1 MSAEILQDNNDL
13 PDDIIQPVVVEEK
26 KSPMKTA
33 IGRRSQKKRKE
44 EQRLFDAE
52 KEKNRKLEEDRS
64 RREKELEDL
73 KVAFQVMVE
82 KKDSSS
88 TFQDNEDTD
97 HKKFVQDEIQRLFRE
112 EQSKKKQ
119 QEDAER
125 TYRDTMAIK
134 QEMPDLLEVCSQ
146 ENLAYLEYYNP
157 EIAIP
162 IGRMPDGL
170 EKTKLAYQAIKKHVK
185 MAKKEKEKVEQNL
198 SKPKSVHSSYSNET
212 TSDKENSSG
221 VLSDRRRNETWQKM
235 QRLISGEDEE

>member
-1 MSAEILQDNNDL
+1 MTAELRQDSEEEQEN
-13 PDDIIQPVVVEEK
+13 ITHQPVIEEK
-26 KSPMKTA
+26 KETDEDRNWKA
-33 IGRRSQKKRKE
+33 FLEKRKE

-52 KEKNRKLEEDRS
+52 KEKNKRLEEQDV
-64 RREKELEDL
+64 RRQKEIEDL
-73 KVAFQVMVE
+73 KVAFQVMIE
-82 KKDSSS
+82 KKE
-88 TFQDNEDTD
+88 DNSFDD
-97 HKKFVQDEIQRLFRE
+97 GDKDQKKFVQDEIQRLFRE
-112 EQSKKKQ
+112 EQTKKRA
-119 QEDAER
+119 QEDNER
-125 TYRDTMAIK
+125 IYRDSMAIK

-162 IGRMPDGL
+162 LGKMPDGL

-198 SKPKSVHSSYSNET
+198 SKPKSVHSAYSNET

-221 VLSDRRRNETWQKM
+221 VLSDKRRNETWQKM